1 MADVLQSNG
10 LILYVNNSVSYAPFA
25 CAKTSTITINRDVI
39 ELAPKTNNRYK
50 RYIGGRSSFTI
61 SGSGLIKISDPS
73 NTTITFF
80 DSYIEGTNTIP
91 VQGRFEMIDPQ
102 GNYKKYSFEAI
113 IIDLSLESTIGSIP
127 SYSFTLQGTG
137 GFTEIP

>member
-91 VQGRFEMIDPQ
+91 VQGRFEMIDSQ